1 MFKEV
6 STVWR
11 LKNEINA
18 IKNEIVNERYSLL
31 KWIGFNV
38 GRLKQQNNDE
48 VLEGVLQGSFG
59 SMTKYVIK
67 KRV

>member
-59 SMTKYVIK
+59 SMTKYVN
-67 KRV
+67 

>member
-48 VLEGVLQGSFG
+48 VLEVVLQGSFG
-59 SMTKYVIK
+59 SMTKYMN
-67 KRV
+67 

>member
-48 VLEGVLQGSFG
+48 VLEVVLQGSFG
-59 SMTKYVIK
+59 SMTKYVN
-67 KRV
+67 